1 MTLGR
6 AENGMNS
13 WQSSRDRQARDPSP
27 QHYPDNLINVTTAT
41 GQQQEI
47 RHQEGHILVCEG
59 CCCGNTEK
67 GFPAVPKQAWK
78 SEWKA
83 RGIRKRVHLT
93 IAGCLGPCPLG
104 NVVLVIF
111 RGACVWLQAI
121 DSPRQV
127 RRVYDYVEAMMAA
140 GGYLPPPAKLKPHH
154 FTRYDFD
161 AKSCSADSELIP
173 A

>member
-1 MTLGR
+1 MLRSHTQTTFTI
-6 AENGMNS
+6 AFVFPNAYP
-13 WQSSRDRQARDPSP
+13 SSMSLKPSRVLSV
-27 QHYPDNLINVTTAT
+27 QHPSSEPCPNNLIDIPTPS
-41 GQQQEI
+41 GEIKEI
-47 RHQEGHILVCEG
+47 RHQEGHILVCQG

-67 GFPAVPKQAWK
+67 GFPAVPLQAWK

-93 IAGCLGPCPLG
+93 IAGCLGPCPMA

-127 RRVYDYVEAMMAA
+127 IQVYDVRRSIYSSSRQP
-140 GGYLPPPAKLKPHH
+140 GKISLQSLR
-154 FTRYDFD
+154 F
-161 AKSCSADSELIP
+161 
-173 A
+173 